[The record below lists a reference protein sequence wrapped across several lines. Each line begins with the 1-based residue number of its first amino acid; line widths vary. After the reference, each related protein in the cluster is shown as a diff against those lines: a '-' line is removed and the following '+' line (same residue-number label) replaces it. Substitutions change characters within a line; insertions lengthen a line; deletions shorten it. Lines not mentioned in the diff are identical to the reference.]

1 VLPTIDVPTLLL
13 YGEEDERSPTV
24 VAQELLETIPGST
37 LVMLPAAGH
46 QCNLEAA
53 DRCNRAIR
61 DFLAEREEPPDA

>member
-1 VLPTIDVPTLLL
+1 M
-13 YGEEDERSPTV
+13 V
-24 VAQELLETIPGST
+24 VAQALLETIPGST

-61 DFLAEREEPPDA
+61 DFLTEREEPPDA